1 MTSQEFYKEF
11 EKQARQMGLI
21 TLLSGF
27 YLYLDTETDVLHDQ
41 MRDTSNEQE
50 YKKYAKELVALNAIK
65 GDVDS
70 CIKTLFN
77 RVEVKEWFVI
87 LEFMR
92 ISTTIYLL

>member
-1 MTSQEFYKEF
+1 MIIQEFYKEI

-27 YLYLDTETDVLHDQ
+27 YLYLDTDVLHDR

-70 CIKTLFN
+70 CVETLVN
-77 RVEVKEWFVI
+77 RVNRVNRVKTC
-87 LEFMR
+87 R
-92 ISTTIYLL
+92 

>member
-1 MTSQEFYKEF
+1 MTVKEFYKEF

-65 GDVDS
+65 GDIDS
-70 CIKTLFN
+70 CVETLVI
-77 RVEVKEWFVI
+77 RVEVKE
-87 LEFMR
+87 
-92 ISTTIYLL
+92 